1 MNKISTLLYF
11 VSHIRSEWVQTN
23 LPDASERGEEEEMVI
38 DLDIYSPPDRT
49 VNAIL
54 NFARSLEVK
63 ETKTAGEI
71 EWVLN

>member
-11 VSHIRSEWVQTN
+11 VSHIRSAWVQTN
-23 LPDASERGEEEEMVI
+23 SMDASERGEEAEMVK
-38 DLDIYSPPDRT
+38 DLEIYSPPDRT

-63 ETKTAGEI
+63 ETKAVGEI

>member
-23 LPDASERGEEEEMVI
+23 SLDASERGEEAGMVTN
-38 DLDIYSPPDRT
+38 LEIYSPPDRT

-63 ETKTAGEI
+63 ETKAVGEI

>member
-1 MNKISTLLYF
+1 
-11 VSHIRSEWVQTN
+11 
-23 LPDASERGEEEEMVI
+23 MVI

-63 ETKTAGEI
+63 ETNAVGEI

>member
-1 MNKISTLLYF
+1 MKKISTLLYF
-11 VSHIRSEWVQTN
+11 VSHIRSERMQSH
-23 LPDASERGEEEEMVI
+23 LLGASVRGEEEEMIV
-38 DLDIYSPPDRT
+38 DLDSFSPPETT

-54 NFARSLEVK
+54 SFARSLEVK

>member
-1 MNKISTLLYF
+1 MKKISTLLYF
-11 VSHIRSEWVQTN
+11 VSHIRSERMPSII
-23 LPDASERGEEEEMVI
+23 LDASIRGEEEEMII
-38 DLDIYSPPDRT
+38 DLDSFSPPERT

>member
-1 MNKISTLLYF
+1 MI
-11 VSHIRSEWVQTN
+11 V
-23 LPDASERGEEEEMVI
+23 
-38 DLDIYSPPDRT
+38 DLDRFSPPDTT

-54 NFARSLEVK
+54 SFARSLEVK